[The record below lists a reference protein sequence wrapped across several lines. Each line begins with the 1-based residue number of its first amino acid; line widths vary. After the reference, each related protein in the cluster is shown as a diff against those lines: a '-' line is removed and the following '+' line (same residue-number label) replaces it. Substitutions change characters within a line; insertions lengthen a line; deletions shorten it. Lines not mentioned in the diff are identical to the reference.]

1 MFYSLG
7 SNEVLETCA
16 YLAKPYLVGTGPR
29 STDNLSLGLAWRRM
43 LTDEMGE
50 SNVDSHLVGWNWI
63 SRSEQIDVL
72 DHLFRDESCYS
83 THLDFGEP
91 ARSWPD
97 LDDQH
102 VVSDGWRFLLTQ
114 EPDLGEIASIL
125 IATIFSTK
133 SPRRPGS
140 GSLPSRRGTIF
151 INPTD
156 SWDSR
161 DVVECL
167 IREVTHQA
175 IWNDHLRYRH
185 YPMPEPNIIR
195 TAMIPTSQ
203 DGKYVSL
210 PRALALVIV
219 GAELLRYRQRNPS
232 ANIPNESS
240 AVLMERSVFIA
251 EQIRGVPSI
260 EKFTTGRFWRALNAA
275 EDQVVAKRR

>member
-7 SNEVLETCA
+7 ANELLETCA

-29 STDNLSLGLAWRRM
+29 ATNNLSLGLAWRRM
-43 LTDEMGE
+43 LIDELDE
-50 SNVDSHLVGWNWI
+50 SIIDSPLVGWNWI
-63 SRSEQIDVL
+63 SNSDQIELL
-72 DHLFRDESCYS
+72 DDLCRDEDSYH

-91 ARSWPD
+91 SRSWPE

-102 VVSDGWRFLLTQ
+102 VVSDGWRLLLTQ

-125 IATIFSTK
+125 IATILSTK

-140 GSLPSRRGTIF
+140 GSLPTRRGTIYV
-151 INPTD
+151 NPTD

-175 IWNDHLRYRH
+175 IWNDHLRYNH
-185 YPMPEPNIIR
+185 FPSPVPNIVR
-195 TAMIPTSQ
+195 TAMIPTSE
-203 DGKYVSL
+203 DGEHVSL

-219 GAELLRYRQRNPS
+219 GAELLRYRERNPS

-240 AVLMERSVFIA
+240 VGLMERSVFIA
-251 EQIRGVPSI
+251 RRIRGMPNI
-260 EKFTTGRFWRALNAA
+260 EKLTTGRFWRVLNAA
-275 EDQVVAKRR
+275 EDQVAARRG

>member
-7 SNEVLETCA
+7 VNELLETCA

-29 STDNLSLGLAWRRM
+29 STNNLSLGLAWRRM
-43 LTDEMGE
+43 LIDELGE
-50 SNVDSHLVGWNWI
+50 SIIDSPLVGWNWI
-63 SRSEQIDVL
+63 SSSDQIELL
-72 DHLFRDESCYS
+72 DDLFEDEGSYR

-91 ARSWPD
+91 PRSWPE

-102 VVSDGWRFLLTQ
+102 VVSDGWRLLLTQ

-125 IATIFSTK
+125 IATIFSTT

-140 GSLPSRRGTIF
+140 GSLPTRRGTIYV
-151 INPTD
+151 NPTD

-167 IREVTHQA
+167 LREVTHQA

-185 YPMPEPNIIR
+185 FPMPVPNIIR
-195 TAMIPTSQ
+195 TDMIPTSE

-219 GAELLRYRQRNPS
+219 GAELLRYRERNPS

-240 AVLMERSVFIA
+240 AVVMERSAFIA
-251 EQIRGVPSI
+251 ERIRGTSNI
-260 EKFTTGRFWRALNAA
+260 EKLTTGRFWSVLNAA
-275 EDQVVAKRR
+275 EDQLVARRR